1 MKSHPDVNSH
11 QSFEHLAHRPW
22 PLPAGRWVARQSWRD
37 LLFAHWPVP
46 IEAVRPLVP
55 AALTVQTFDGL
66 CWLGIVPFRMA
77 DVMARGLPALPWV
90 SAFPE
95 LNVRVY
101 VEAEGKPGVWFLSLD
116 ATNPLAVIGARLV
129 FHLPYYWSRMRVVD
143 EGEAIRYWC
152 ERRLPEGEKGRKGE
166 REKWIADDPSAVGGR
181 PSAVTFR
188 AHYRPISPIYAAAP
202 GTLEHFLTERYCL
215 YAQAPNGVIRRTEIH
230 HGPWPLQRAEV
241 EITENS
247 VSAAGGLAVSG
258 PPALLHFSR
267 RIDMVL
273 WPPERVGKVISY

>member
-1 MKSHPDVNSH
+1 MKSHPDVGSH
-11 QSFEHLAHRPW
+11 SSFGYLAHRPW

-55 AALTVQTFDGL
+55 AALTVQEFDGV

-77 DVMARGLPALPWV
+77 DVMARGLPALPWF
-90 SAFPE
+90 STFPE

-143 EGEAIRYWC
+143 EGEAVRYWC
-152 ERRLPEGEKGRKGE
+152 ERRGGAGEQGGGGAGE
-166 REKWIADDPSAVGGR
+166 HPAVGGR
-181 PSAVTFR
+181 PSAVAFS
-188 AHYRPISPIYAAAP
+188 AHYHPTSPVYAAAP

-215 YAQAPNGVIRRTEIH
+215 YAQAPNGIIRRTEIH
-230 HGPWPLQRAEV
+230 HGPWPLQRVEAEIAV
-241 EITENS
+241 NT
-247 VSAAGGLAVSG
+247 VSAAGGLAVG
-258 PPALLHFSR
+258 GAPALLHFSR

-273 WPPERVGKVISY
+273 WGPQRVLGAG